1 MKQDFK
7 MNEQEVLETFK
18 IITKYYEECLKDY
31 GVKSIK
37 LKDSKGNYTKD
48 ALVLVY
54 LARNYPNT
62 KAISK
67 TELTDFVRKFYP
79 DVSDVQQARHLSK
92 QGGYNIIS
100 GTRGDIGAKIGA
112 GYYQLITLEK
122 PYPSFK
128 PDRRSGI
135 ESADFESLKK
145 EYDYKCATCGS
156 IEGKPHN
163 IRKNEITK
171 LQEGHMNPSLPLEIG
186 NIIPQCQVCNR
197 PDRDRW
203 IYDKTG
209 RVIEIADSDDGKRVV
224 EKYFKR
230 VSTHT
235 KEYFLEFLKKLL
247 KLR

>member
-1 MKQDFK
+1 
-7 MNEQEVLETFK
+7 MNEREILETFEM
-18 IITKYYEECLKDY
+18 ITKYYEEYLKDC

-48 ALVLVY
+48 TLVLVY

-100 GTRGDIGAKIGA
+100 GTRGDIGQKIPA
-112 GYYQLITLEK
+112 GHYQLINLEK
-122 PYPSFK
+122 PYPSFN

-135 ESADFESLKK
+135 ESTDFQELKK
-145 EYDYKCATCGS
+145 EYNYKCATCGS
-156 IEGKPHN
+156 VEGEPHN
-163 IRKNEITK
+163 FRKNEKTI
-171 LQEGHMNPSLPLEIG
+171 LQEGHMNPANPLEFG

-230 VSTHT
+230 VSQST

-247 KLR
+247 KI

>member
-1 MKQDFK
+1 
-7 MNEQEVLETFK
+7 MNEQKISKTFEL
-18 IITKYYEECLKDY
+18 ITEYYEKYLKGY

-54 LARNYPNT
+54 LAQNYPDT

-67 TELTDFVRKFYP
+67 TELTEFIRQFYP

-92 QGGYNIIS
+92 QGGFNIIS
-100 GTRGDIGAKIGA
+100 GTRGDIGAKIPA
-112 GYYQLITLEK
+112 GFYQLVDLTT

-128 PDRRSGI
+128 PNRRSGI
-135 ESADFESLKK
+135 ESADFEELKK
-145 EYDYKCATCGS
+145 EYDYRCATCGS
-156 IEGKPHN
+156 VEGKPHN
-163 IRKNEITK
+163 IRKNEVTQ
-171 LQEGHMNPSLPLEIG
+171 LQVGHMNPALPLEIG

-209 RVIEIADSDDGKRVV
+209 RVVAVADSDDGKRVV
-224 EKYFKR
+224 EKYLKI
-230 VSTHT
+230 VSQST
-235 KEYFLEFLKKLL
+235 KEYFLEFLRKLL
-247 KLR
+247 RQ

>member
-1 MKQDFK
+1 

-18 IITKYYEECLKDY
+18 TIAKYYEEYLKDY
-31 GVKSIK
+31 GVKLVK
-37 LKDSKGNYTKD
+37 LKDSKGYYTKD

-54 LARNYPNT
+54 LARNYPHT
-62 KAISK
+62 QAVSK
-67 TELTDFVRKFYP
+67 GELTEFIRAFYP
-79 DVSDVQQARHLSK
+79 NVSDVQQARHLSK
-92 QGGYNIIS
+92 QGGFYIVS
-100 GTRGDIGAKIGA
+100 GTRGDIGQKIPA

-145 EYDYKCATCGS
+145 EYGYKCAACGS
-156 IEGKPHN
+156 VEGEPHN
-163 IRKNEITK
+163 FRKNERTI
-171 LQEGHMNPSLPLEIG
+171 LQEGHMNPALPLEFG
-186 NIIPQCQVCNR
+186 NVIPQCQVCNR

-247 KLR
+247 NIIL

>member
-1 MKQDFK
+1 
-7 MNEQEVLETFK
+7 MNEQEILETFT
-18 IITKYYEECLKDY
+18 IITQYYEEHLKDY

-54 LARNYPNT
+54 LAQNYPNT
-62 KAISK
+62 KAVSK

-100 GTRGDIGAKIGA
+100 GTRGDIGQKIPA
-112 GYYQLITLEK
+112 GCYQLITLEK
-122 PYPSFK
+122 PYLAFK

-135 ESADFESLKK
+135 ESADFEELKK

-156 IEGKPHN
+156 IEGQPHN

-230 VSTHT
+230 VSQST
-235 KEYFLEFLKKLL
+235 
-247 KLR
+247 

>member
-1 MKQDFK
+1 
-7 MNEQEVLETFK
+7 MNEQEILETFK

-100 GTRGDIGAKIGA
+100 GRRGDIGQKIPA

-122 PYPSFK
+122 PYLSFK
-128 PDRRSGI
+128 PNRRNGI
-135 ESADFESLKK
+135 ESADFEELKK

-156 IEGKPHN
+156 IEDSLIIFAKM
-163 IRKNEITK
+163 R
-171 LQEGHMNPSLPLEIG
+171 LQNYK
-186 NIIPQCQVCNR
+186 
-197 PDRDRW
+197 RD
-203 IYDKTG
+203 I
-209 RVIEIADSDDGKRVV
+209 
-224 EKYFKR
+224 
-230 VSTHT
+230 
-235 KEYFLEFLKKLL
+235 
-247 KLR
+247 

>member
-1 MKQDFK
+1 
-7 MNEQEVLETFK
+7 MNEQEILETFK

-100 GTRGDIGAKIGA
+100 GTRGDIG
-112 GYYQLITLEK
+112 
-122 PYPSFK
+122 
-128 PDRRSGI
+128 
-135 ESADFESLKK
+135 
-145 EYDYKCATCGS
+145 
-156 IEGKPHN
+156 
-163 IRKNEITK
+163 
-171 LQEGHMNPSLPLEIG
+171 
-186 NIIPQCQVCNR
+186 
-197 PDRDRW
+197 
-203 IYDKTG
+203 
-209 RVIEIADSDDGKRVV
+209 
-224 EKYFKR
+224 
-230 VSTHT
+230 
-235 KEYFLEFLKKLL
+235 
-247 KLR
+247 

>member
-1 MKQDFK
+1 MQ
-7 MNEQEVLETFK
+7 NLSEQEILQTFNL
-18 IITKYYEECLKDY
+18 ITQYYEKYLKDY
-31 GVKSIK
+31 GIKPTK
-37 LKDSKGNYTKD
+37 LKNTNGQYTKD
-48 ALVLVY
+48 ALVLAY

-62 KAISK
+62 RAVSKAQ
-67 TELTDFVRKFYP
+67 LTDFIRAFYP

-92 QGGYNIIS
+92 QGGFYIIS
-100 GTRGDIGAKIGA
+100 GTRGDIGVKIPA
-112 GYYQLITLEK
+112 GHYQLITLEK

-135 ESADFESLKK
+135 ESADFEELKK

-156 IEGKPHN
+156 IEGEPHN
-163 IRKNEITK
+163 IRKNEKTI

-209 RVIEIADSDDGKRVV
+209 RVIEIVDSDDGKRVV

-230 VSTHT
+230 VSTNT

-247 KLR
+247 KLK